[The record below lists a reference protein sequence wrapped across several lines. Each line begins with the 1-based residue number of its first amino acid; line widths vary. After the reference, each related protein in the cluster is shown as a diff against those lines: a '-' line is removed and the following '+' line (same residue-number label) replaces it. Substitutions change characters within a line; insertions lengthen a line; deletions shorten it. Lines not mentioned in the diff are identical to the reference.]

1 MRAIPNMT
9 MPITS
14 QLMSPLMAAVIASI
28 NHLLAQ
34 EPQARTKLAAHAGK
48 LALIDAAPAALR
60 MRVAADGYLETAPSD
75 AVANVTIRIKLSDV
89 PLILQNRDR
98 AFSYVTIEGDA
109 EFANAVSQLSKTL
122 RWEAEHDLEKIVGQ
136 IAAARLVSGAKS
148 ALAAART
155 GQRKLT
161 ENVTEFLLEE
171 QPVLVRHAMA
181 EEFSA
186 GVMRMRDDVERMAKR
201 IERLEQRLQQRAAA
215 APASLAG
222 AVEGGKPGSGTTIR

>member
-1 MRAIPNMT
+1 MT

-14 QLMSPLMAAVIASI
+14 QLMSPLMAPVIASI

-34 EPQARTKLAAHAGK
+34 EPQARTRLAAHAGK

-60 MRVAADGYLETAPSD
+60 MRVAGDGYLESAPAD
-75 AVANVTIRIKLSDV
+75 AAANVTIRVKLSDL
-89 PLILQNRDR
+89 PLMLQNQDR

-109 EFANAVSQLSKTL
+109 EFANAISQLSKTL

-136 IAAARLVSGAKS
+136 IAAARLVSGARS
-148 ALAAART
+148 AFSAART

-181 EEFSA
+181 EDFSA

-201 IERLEQRLQQRAAA
+201 LDRLEQRLQQRLAA
-215 APASLAG
+215 APLTTSAPTVGAG
-222 AVEGGKPGSGTTIR
+222 GGQPGTETT